1 VRRARRAVVAGAVA
15 LALGLSGCAAE
26 PDYSTQTASTL
37 QHGVLAVATAAHAD
51 DLAGAQT
58 QLAAL
63 EKLNDAARTKGE
75 ISAARHAA
83 IAASI
88 AAVRAD
94 LAQLQDQ
101 AEKARL
107 QQQLE
112 QLRQQQQQQQQQQ
125 QDQKGKGSDKG
136 PGKDK
141 GPGPGKGGDG

>member
-1 VRRARRAVVAGAVA
+1 MGSHVRRARRAVVAGGVA

-26 PDYSTQTASTL
+26 PGYSAQTASTL

-51 DLAGAQT
+51 DLAGAQA

-63 EKLNDAARTKGE
+63 EKLNDAARARGDMTE
-75 ISAARHAA
+75 ARHAA

-107 QQQLE
+107 QQQLQ
-112 QLRQQQQQQQQQQ
+112 QLQEQQQQ